1 MYTKYRQKM
10 IRRRDQMLRNV
21 CRVLVAGS
29 LWSRPSDVEGEA
41 NRLGNYAGAL
51 TSSSMGKRKGKTA
64 DDNKAEDDEEE
75 GRLWQVNKE
84 I

>member
-1 MYTKYRQKM
+1 
-10 IRRRDQMLRNV
+10 
-21 CRVLVAGS
+21 
-29 LWSRPSDVEGEA
+29 
-41 NRLGNYAGAL
+41 
-51 TSSSMGKRKGKTA
+51 MGKRKGKTA